1 MAVKLVGIGVTSS
14 TVTRMAIVVLAK
26 LTVILKS
33 KNIYEKKRWDSHV
46 VLALLP
52 SGYAINISIKIM
64 K

>member
-1 MAVKLVGIGVTSS
+1 
-14 TVTRMAIVVLAK
+14 MAIVVLAK

-33 KNIYEKKRWDSHV
+33 KNIYEKKQWDSHV
-46 VLALLP
+46 VLALLL